1 MTQASAPPPASAP
14 SAPAWRRGPQQPGPS
29 GQPSLSEVF
38 RSIPAAPQGAGFWR
52 KLLAFVGPG
61 YLVAV
66 GYMDPGNWAT
76 DLAGGSA
83 FGYTLLSVVLA
94 SSLAAMVL
102 QTLAARLG
110 IATGRDLAQAC
121 RDHYSAPVCIALW
134 LLCEIAVCACDL
146 AELIGSAIAL
156 KLLFHI
162 PLLFG
167 VCLTTADVLALVA
180 LRRVGFRYL
189 EAAVIVLM
197 ASIGAAFFVEIA
209 LARPE
214 PLAVL
219 RGFIPQ
225 ASVVMDPRQLYIAI
239 GILGATVM
247 PHNLYLHSSIVQ
259 TRRFELTDSGRREA
273 ARFATIDS
281 SVALAFAMLVNAAI
295 LIVAAAVFHRSGHVG
310 VAEIEDAYRLLSP
323 LMGAPVASVLFALAL
338 LASGQNSTLTAT
350 LAAQIVMEGFVSL
363 RVAPWLRRLITRL
376 TAAAPAIVAVAIWG
390 DRGASSLLILSQ
402 VVLSVQLP
410 FAVIPLIRFTS
421 DRAKMGPLASG
432 PKLASLAWVIAAL
445 VLALNLALIVS
456 LFHPL

>member
-1 MTQASAPPPASAP
+1 
-14 SAPAWRRGPQQPGPS
+14 
-29 GQPSLSEVF
+29 
-38 RSIPAAPQGAGFWR
+38 
-52 KLLAFVGPG
+52 
-61 YLVAV
+61 
-66 GYMDPGNWAT
+66 
-76 DLAGGSA
+76 
-83 FGYTLLSVVLA
+83 
-94 SSLAAMVL
+94 MVL

-121 RDHYSAPVCIALW
+121 RDHYSAPVCVALW
-134 LLCEIAVCACDL
+134 LLCETAICACDL

-156 KLLFHI
+156 KLLFHL
-162 PLLFG
+162 PLLLG
-167 VCLTTADVLALVA
+167 VCLTTADVLALIA
-180 LRRVGFRYL
+180 LRRIGFRYL

-197 ASIGAAFFVEIA
+197 ASIGGAFFVEIA

-219 RGFIPQ
+219 HGFAPQ
-225 ASVVMDPRQLYIAI
+225 ASILLNPRQLYIAI

-259 TRRFELTDSGRREA
+259 TRRFELTPGGRREA
-273 ARFATIDS
+273 ALFATIDS
-281 SVALAFAMLVNAAI
+281 VAALTLAMLVNAAI
-295 LIVAAAVFHRSGHVG
+295 VILAAAVFHTSGHTG

-363 RVAPWLRRLITRL
+363 QVSPWLRRLITRM
-376 TAAAPAIVAVAIWG
+376 TAAAPAIVAVALWG

-402 VVLSVQLP
+402 VVLSLQLP
-410 FAVIPLIRFTS
+410 FAVIPLVRFTG
-421 DRAKMGPLASG
+421 DRAKMGALVSGKTLAIT
-432 PKLASLAWVIAAL
+432 AWTIAAL

>member
-1 MTQASAPPPASAP
+1 MTPASAPPPASAP
-14 SAPAWRRGPQQPGPS
+14 IAPPWRRVPDE
-29 GQPSLSEVF
+29 PSLSEVF
-38 RSIPAAPQGAGFWR
+38 RSIPAAPRGAGFWR

-134 LLCEIAVCACDL
+134 LLCEAAICACDL

-162 PLLFG
+162 PLLVG
-167 VCLTTADVLALVA
+167 VCLTTADVLAIVA

-219 RGFIPQ
+219 RGFVPQ
-225 ASVVMDPRQLYIAI
+225 ASVLLDPRQLYIAI

-259 TRRFELTDSGRREA
+259 TRRFDLTGEGRREA

-281 SVALAFAMLVNAAI
+281 TVALAFAMLVNAAI
-295 LIVAAAVFHRSGHVG
+295 LIVAAAVFHHTGHNN
-310 VAEIEDAYRLLSP
+310 VAQIEDAYRLLSP
-323 LMGAPVASVLFALAL
+323 LMGAPIASVLFALAL
-338 LASGQNSTLTAT
+338 LASGQNSTVTAT

-363 RVAPWLRRLITRL
+363 KVAPWLRRLITRL
-376 TAAAPAIVAVAIWG
+376 TAAAPAIVAVAVWG

-402 VVLSVQLP
+402 VVLSLQLP

-432 PKLASLAWVIAAL
+432 PKLAIVAWVIAAL